1 VRNTDTVRSS
11 IRSDLKFCETGS
23 SEKDQRVIVKG
34 VSLFK
39 ESPRDIVED
48 LLISQC
54 VLEGRIAINLALSS
68 SVNN

>member
-1 VRNTDTVRSS
+1 VRNITPTVRSS

-34 VSLFK
+34 VSLV
-39 ESPRDIVED
+39 RDIVED